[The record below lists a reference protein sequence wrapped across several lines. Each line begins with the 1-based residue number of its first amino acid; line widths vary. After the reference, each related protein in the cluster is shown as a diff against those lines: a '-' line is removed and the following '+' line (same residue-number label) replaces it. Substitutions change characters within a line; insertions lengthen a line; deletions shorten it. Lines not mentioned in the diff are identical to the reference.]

1 MWRSRGVL
9 LVCLVPARSRTRG
22 RLSRGRGR
30 VLAWC
35 VTVVP
40 VLRFGERREPRELVG
55 HIRDDCEAVKRAS
68 REDGLGPCLGVVR
81 SLRSHG
87 DKSNASPCPSLRRPR
102 AGCLV
107 ARSHRERS
115 YLARTRPRRSHVL
128 AAAARTHTRRAIYG
142 GRDFDPAV
150 VASSAAHQRGA
161 IDEHGM
167 LCPLHG
173 HGERLRWHEGR
184 RRSGTEW
191 HADPA
196 VRFHASPTYV
206 LRERHK
212 NLIAG
217 HDVLV
222 DTLSGKAETHRLGH
236 ETAKTR

>member
-1 MWRSRGVL
+1 M
-9 LVCLVPARSRTRG
+9 
-22 RLSRGRGR
+22 
-30 VLAWC
+30 
-35 VTVVP
+35 
-40 VLRFGERREPRELVG
+40 
-55 HIRDDCEAVKRAS
+55 
-68 REDGLGPCLGVVR
+68 
-81 SLRSHG
+81 
-87 DKSNASPCPSLRRPR
+87 
-102 AGCLV
+102 
-107 ARSHRERS
+107 
-115 YLARTRPRRSHVL
+115 
-128 AAAARTHTRRAIYG
+128 
-142 GRDFDPAV
+142 
-150 VASSAAHQRGA
+150 
-161 IDEHGM
+161 DEHGM